1 MTELI
6 FTIIAWSLIYVLEIK
21 SDLMGNKEKFWDS
34 LTFAA
39 LHISFGITAWYY
51 NNFSMAFS
59 LTLVSLG
66 VRLVIHNRFANIW
79 RGKKITAP
87 FTVDGAD
94 DLYDKFTLWFEAK
107 FKLSF
112 FYVELLLLVITIA
125 AYLFNPHNN
134 WRVF

>member
-1 MTELI
+1 M
-6 FTIIAWSLIYVLEIK
+6 LEIK